1 MKQLPHVRP
10 GLLRHSLDKQVLVY
24 DPRDDRVHL
33 LDPTTACIFELLEEG
48 GWSAERIP
56 SELARRLNVA
66 SDESFLPLA
75 LDELRKADL
84 LDSGSPQPVLAEV
97 NRRDLVRKLAA
108 AGAATFLVPAI
119 ATLTATR
126 GYAQTTPAGGQGQTC
141 SQCTSSTQCLS
152 GTCGTQ
158 GACNSAL
165 KPNGVTCLSNNNCC
179 SNNCTGV
186 SNKLCAP

>member
-10 GLLRHSLDKQVLVY
+10 GLLRHSLDRQVLVY

-33 LDPTTACIFELLEEG
+33 LDPTTACVFELLEEG

-126 GYAQTTPAGGQGQTC
+126 GYAQTTPTGAQGQTC
-141 SQCTSSTQCLS
+141 SQCSAGTQCLS
-152 GTCGTQ
+152 GTCGAQ
-158 GACNSAL
+158 GACNNAL
-165 KPNGVTCLSNNNCC
+165 KPNGAPCGDKGECC
-179 SNNCTGV
+179 SDKCTGSPKV
-186 SNKLCAP
+186 CEA